1 MATPRRSDHSSISP
15 ALLIYHSALGF
26 KHEFNRSL
34 QHSNVI
40 IRVLLANG
48 RRAEIDLAS
57 VDQLEAIIGALER
70 RP

>member
-1 MATPRRSDHSSISP
+1 LRHRSSLAPRFAQVANIQSCPPTP
-15 ALLIYHSALGF
+15 L
-26 KHEFNRSL
+26 
-34 QHSNVI
+34 I